1 MNVINFYLNE
11 ENKEHRERII
21 AAALGD
27 EHVSAAEVEGYVR
40 EAIRQDP
47 VTVGVL
53 RESMHARLRIEI
65 LMIYNTPGEAVSP
78 PLSSQTNGVTVEP
91 NERVFLSLKKA
102 MMDVSLDTHD
112 ILCLVIKCCLSG
124 GCISWPRVSCA

>member
-1 MNVINFYLNE
+1 VNVINFYLNE

-53 RESMHARLRIEI
+53 RKSMQARLGIEI
-65 LMIYNTPGEAVSP
+65 LMIYNTLGEAISP
-78 PLSSQTNGVTVEP
+78 PLSSQTNGVTLQP

-102 MMDVSLDTHD
+102 MMDVSVDTD
-112 ILCLVIKCCLSG
+112 ILRLVTKCRVSG
-124 GCISWPRVSCA
+124 GCIS